1 MTSVVGQVIVGL
13 ALTAVSSYL
22 QTRQAQDNKKK
33 KDSILAAQTRIQEKQ
48 LYQDRIMRLGAR
60 QQATRLAKAKQLN
73 TMGSRN
79 LDIPSSQTAANVIQG
94 QESMLEGWTANLDES
109 YKDALAM
116 AKARQ
121 EYAAADEVQ
130 PLSSALLGGV
140 ADVAGGIVIEDAMD
154 SARGKDGWGITK
166 FLNDNA

>member
-60 QQATRLAKAKQLN
+60 QQATRLAKSKQLN
-73 TMGSRN
+73 IMGSRD
-79 LDIPSSQTAANVIQG
+79 LDIQSSQTAANVIQG

-130 PLSSALLGGV
+130 PLSSALLGGA